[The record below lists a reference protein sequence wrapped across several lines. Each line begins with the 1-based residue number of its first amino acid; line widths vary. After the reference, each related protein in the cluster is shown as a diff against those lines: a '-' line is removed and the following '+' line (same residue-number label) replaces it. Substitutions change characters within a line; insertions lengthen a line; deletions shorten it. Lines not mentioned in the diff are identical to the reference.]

1 MTLRRAF
8 GKNAKNARDW
18 CSGRRRGRILDD
30 VDVSKNRNV
39 DVIEDPTPSAPKT
52 PAPDYPDGFGGGGV
66 RRRTGATTLTDLGVA
81 GGAPALSKEKKK
93 ERGQVPHRSGDTARA
108 TPLGRHRS
116 GDTARATRVR

>member
-1 MTLRRAF
+1 MCVVWAAALIGCLWF
-8 GKNAKNARDW
+8 
-18 CSGRRRGRILDD
+18 DD
-30 VDVSKNRNV
+30 GVLYGVTFV
-39 DVIEDPTPSAPKT
+39 V
-52 PAPDYPDGFGGGGV
+52 GVGGV